1 MVRFVRGKHSSLLGS
16 FVRDVEIKC
25 CDSGPWYFPEPTPE
39 PEPEEDPLDVE
50 ERELKSKLMLSL
62 TLTMVDEVPTLEN
75 VFVFVG
81 DVQYK

>member
-1 MVRFVRGKHSSLLGS
+1 M
-16 FVRDVEIKC
+16 KC
-25 CDSGPWYFPEPTPE
+25 CESGPWYFPEPTPE

-75 VFVFVG
+75 FLSSSVTFG
-81 DVQYK
+81 TNKLQYVSMASLS